1 MKCLAALYSEAT
13 VQQEPP
19 CPCSTAH
26 IMGIQHDS
34 ALLLSVNGSLKM
46 LKYLTPKKRW
56 KEIFKNDTG
65 ILRILFLKIQL
76 IYLKYWILF

>member
-19 CPCSTAH
+19 YPRSTAH
-26 IMGIQHDS
+26 TMGIQHDS

-46 LKYLTPKKRW
+46 LKYLRPKKRW
-56 KEIFKNDTG
+56 KEILKSDTG